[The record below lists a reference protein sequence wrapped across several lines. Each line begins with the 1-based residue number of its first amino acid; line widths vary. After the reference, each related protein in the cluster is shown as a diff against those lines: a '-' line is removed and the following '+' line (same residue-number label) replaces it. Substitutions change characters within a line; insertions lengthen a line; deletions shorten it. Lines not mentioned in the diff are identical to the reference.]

1 MCRRELVIEATSRD
15 AQAIV
20 GEECHI
26 ISRKTEGPRYDQ
38 DYAAEKIDEVENL
51 ILLCAVHHK
60 MVDDQSETYTAEIL
74 RKLKANHEAWVR
86 TSLADEKGVPPLKL
100 RRLKENIPSHLLRLT
115 NGRDVL
121 KIVDHAYGFQ
131 FDHPE
136 PKSPEEAQFLAEFLQ
151 EAQDWGDLSGD
162 LEAGE
167 ELQKAGFWVFGGR
180 EIRRLEGG
188 ISGPSEWPVAILE
201 VRRST
206 DPEIIKVELS
216 AARQGEEK

>member
-1 MCRRELVIEATSRD
+1 LSTAKRKIGNERLLVSTAPARSIGVFDLDSDALAVVVNAQNTRYSWANVIHSRVAGAHAFGAHDKSVERPPCLPAIKLEKFYGALPAIDAAMCRRELVIEATSRD

-121 KIVDHAYGFQ
+121 KIVDQA
-131 FDHPE
+131 
-136 PKSPEEAQFLAEFLQ
+136 
-151 EAQDWGDLSGD
+151 
-162 LEAGE
+162 
-167 ELQKAGFWVFGGR
+167 
-180 EIRRLEGG
+180 
-188 ISGPSEWPVAILE
+188 
-201 VRRST
+201 
-206 DPEIIKVELS
+206 
-216 AARQGEEK
+216 